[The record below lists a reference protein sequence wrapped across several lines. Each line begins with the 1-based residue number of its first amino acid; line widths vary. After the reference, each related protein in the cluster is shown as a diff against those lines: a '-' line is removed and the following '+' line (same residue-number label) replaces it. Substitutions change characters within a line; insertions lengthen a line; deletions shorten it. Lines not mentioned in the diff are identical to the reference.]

1 MARAEFVRLKG
12 IPPTTALNVHLAPGG
27 GFVLVEE
34 TGTGDSP
41 EKTGRLVLFNADT
54 GDLER
59 DLNDPRVK
67 TLYFLAMSPTGR
79 AVYHSSDDYT
89 FINLDVDAGA
99 SPVARSTPNSYP
111 AYFFADR

>member
-1 MARAEFVRLKG
+1 M
-12 IPPTTALNVHLAPGG
+12 
-27 GFVLVEE
+27 
-34 TGTGDSP
+34 
-41 EKTGRLVLFNADT
+41 LFNADT